1 MRKICIKALAEKEGL
16 SARTIYRLINAKK
29 LVAHKFNNLTLLDE
43 EEADRFF
50 EFLPAFEPKS
60 GA

>member
-1 MRKICIKALAEKEGL
+1 MRKIRIKALAEKKGL

-50 EFLPAFEPKS
+50 ESLPAFEPKS
-60 GA
+60 AA